1 MSSEASAVTAYGDS
15 EKGGFKEG
23 VKMCQGAILSTADDF
38 LRIVGKNKWN
48 VLTFFFIVISEFDP
62 VCPQASSL

>member
-23 VKMCQGAILSTADDF
+23 VKMCQGAILSTADHF
-38 LRIVGKNKWN
+38 LRIVGKSKCN
-48 VLTFFFIVISEFDP
+48 VLTFFIVMSELDP
-62 VCPQASSL
+62 VCPQASSM